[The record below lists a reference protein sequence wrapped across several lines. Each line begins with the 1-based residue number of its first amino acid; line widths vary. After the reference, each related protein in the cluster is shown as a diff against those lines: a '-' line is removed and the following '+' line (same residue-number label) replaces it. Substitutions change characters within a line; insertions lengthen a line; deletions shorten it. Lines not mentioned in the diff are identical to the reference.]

1 VFPSLLLVLQ
11 HYPGYH
17 FNALDFYL
25 INDNMLPTM
34 FAVIKT
40 GGKQYKVQ
48 EGDTLSIE
56 KLEHADNNVVFD
68 QVLLWVKA
76 KDIKVGKPL
85 IPGAKVEAKVLE
97 DGKGKKK
104 MVFRYKNKTRRRKK
118 KGHRQPYTKIQITK
132 ITA

>member
-1 VFPSLLLVLQ
+1 
-11 HYPGYH
+11 
-17 FNALDFYL
+17 
-25 INDNMLPTM
+25 M

-56 KLEHADNNVVFD
+56 KIARPRQAEGEAGEHTDNNVTFD
-68 QVLLWVKA
+68 QVLLWANA
-76 KDIKVGKPL
+76 KDVKVGKPL
-85 IPGAKVEAKVLE
+85 VEGAKVEAKVLE